1 MLPYYSYRLITTLI
15 RPFIFFYI
23 FIRILKGNNNTNLVS
38 GLNLA
43 ERAYSK
49 KIKFKDRKSENKAS
63 KTRGIHLLK
72 LFKFNLNIS
81 FFSI

>member
-1 MLPYYSYRLITTLI
+1 MTGA
-15 RPFIFFYI
+15 F
-23 FIRILKGNNNTNLVS
+23 NNNLVS
-38 GLNLA
+38 GLNLV
-43 ERAYSK
+43 ERKYSK